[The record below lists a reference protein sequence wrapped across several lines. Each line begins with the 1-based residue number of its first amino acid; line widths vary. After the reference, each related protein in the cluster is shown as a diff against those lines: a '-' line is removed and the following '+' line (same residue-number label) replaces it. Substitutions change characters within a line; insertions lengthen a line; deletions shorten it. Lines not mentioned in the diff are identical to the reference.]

1 MSPNKEDT
9 NAFNSKK
16 VQGQLFAF
24 IKLFK
29 GIASKEKH
37 KLVKKKSLHVL
48 LLLIYF
54 QGIQCTCCHWGYCLT
69 DESVTKKR
77 R

>member
-37 KLVKKKSLHVL
+37 KLV
-48 LLLIYF
+48 
-54 QGIQCTCCHWGYCLT
+54 
-69 DESVTKKR
+69 
-77 R
+77 